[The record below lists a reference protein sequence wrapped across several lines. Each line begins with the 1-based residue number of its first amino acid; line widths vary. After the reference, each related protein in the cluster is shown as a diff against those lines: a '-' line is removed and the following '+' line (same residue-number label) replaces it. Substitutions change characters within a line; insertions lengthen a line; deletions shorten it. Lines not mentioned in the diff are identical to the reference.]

1 MTVDPDI
8 LKAAVLSAIEGNPL
22 AKAVQDVQVEPAI
35 DEDNDSFLRVE
46 LQVRLPDRDVDAE
59 LEALLEKIEEAIA
72 AVDERYASVRF
83 LDAA

>member
-8 LKAAVLSAIEGNPL
+8 LRAAVLSAIEGNPL
-22 AKAVQDVQVEPAI
+22 AKAVQDVQVEPAV